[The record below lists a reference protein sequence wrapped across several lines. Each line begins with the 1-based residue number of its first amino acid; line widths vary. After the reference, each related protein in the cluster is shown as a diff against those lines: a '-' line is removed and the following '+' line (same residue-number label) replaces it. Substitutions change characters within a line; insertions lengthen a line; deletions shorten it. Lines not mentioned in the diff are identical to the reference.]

1 MGTDG
6 KSRKHWRDM
15 SSGQQTLVLVGASI
29 ELALTATAAVDLW
42 RRPRADVRG
51 PKLLWAVCLVI
62 QPFGPI
68 AYLTAG
74 ARRSGGADLV
84 EQAG

>member
-1 MGTDG
+1 M
-6 KSRKHWRDM
+6 
-15 SSGQQTLVLVGASI
+15 VLVGASI